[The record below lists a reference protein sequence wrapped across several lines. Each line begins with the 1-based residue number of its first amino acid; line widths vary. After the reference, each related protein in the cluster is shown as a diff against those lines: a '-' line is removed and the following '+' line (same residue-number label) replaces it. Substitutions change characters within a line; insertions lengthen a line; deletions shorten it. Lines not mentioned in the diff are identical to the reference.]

1 MWPDPAKLQ
10 NKVAYYV
17 KNYNSTFLQAVQG
30 PWVWAF
36 FGCQQLKEKI
46 KDVIIKTVIMALPH
60 ESSLLMQPS

>member
-36 FGCQQLKEKI
+36 FWLSIAERENQRCDHQNSNYG
-46 KDVIIKTVIMALPH
+46 P
-60 ESSLLMQPS
+60 PS